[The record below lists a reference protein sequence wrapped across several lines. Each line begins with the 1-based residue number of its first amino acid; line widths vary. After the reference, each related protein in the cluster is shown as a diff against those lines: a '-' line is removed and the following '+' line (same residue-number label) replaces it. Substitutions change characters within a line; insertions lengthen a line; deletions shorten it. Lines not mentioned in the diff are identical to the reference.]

1 MKKLYTIVFFTMT
14 TLSVT
19 SQVIITEIA
28 DPNNDSQARFIELA
42 NIGDNAFDLTGYQ
55 LVRWTNANTA
65 YTTSSAVDLT
75 EFGSLQSKGILTL
88 ANNNKFETV
97 YGVTPNKVIG
107 SGGPADSNG
116 DDNIAILDPNG
127 SIYDVY
133 GVPGTDGTGKS
144 HEFED
149 GRAERKGSATA
160 PSSSW
165 SSTEWNIDNDA
176 GAGDGA
182 LDAPSG
188 YDPGSWVGFS
198 DNTSPSIS
206 ISSPNNNS
214 TVYENQVDIVLSIEN
229 FNVSSSNGDG
239 HIHYTLDSGNLIMKY
254 DTNPISLS
262 SLSEGNHTLVVSLV
276 DNSHNALNPPVE
288 STLNFQVDIPT
299 QVSNIGELR
308 NSSEGEALQI
318 SGEIIL
324 TYQQGFRNT
333 KILQDASGGI
343 HIDDNSGVITSTYN
357 LGDGITGLTGSLS
370 SYGGLLQFIPIKD
383 PGSATSASNQITPV
397 TLTLSHLATSAN
409 DYESQL
415 VKLENVTITGN
426 SGETTFINGK
436 VYTLTQGSDT
446 FTLRTSFYNFD
457 GENLPNSAFDIVG
470 IISERSD
477 IGLHFVPRTY
487 SDAIL
492 AIDEIDVS
500 IIDVYPN
507 PVDETLNF
515 IGLKNPVKVSVFDML
530 GKLHMQVE
538 LTKTLNV
545 SALKKGFYMVE
556 IKKEKK
562 TKIFKILKQ

>member
-1 MKKLYTIVFFTMT
+1 MKKLYFLFTLMFAF
-14 TLSVT
+14 SIQ

-28 DPNNDSQARFIELA
+28 DPNNDTQARFIELT

-65 YTTSSAVDLT
+65 YTTSSAVDLS

-88 ANNNKFETV
+88 ANNTNFEAV
-97 YGVTPNKVIG
+97 YGVAPTKVIG
-107 SGGPADSNG
+107 STGPADSNG

-133 GVPGTDGTGKS
+133 GVPGTDGTGQP

-149 GRAERKGSATA
+149 GRAERKGSVTA
-160 PSSSW
+160 PSSTW
-165 SSTEWNIDNDA
+165 DLNEWNIDNDA

-188 YDPGSWVGFS
+188 YDPGSWIGFS
-198 DNTSPSIS
+198 DNTSPSLS
-206 ISSPNNNS
+206 FSSPNNNS
-214 TVYENQVDIVLSIEN
+214 TIYENQLDVVLSIEN
-229 FNVSSSNGDG
+229 FNVSNSNGDG
-239 HIHYTLDSGNLIMKY
+239 HIHYTLDSGNLVMKY

-308 NSSEGEALQI
+308 TSAEGEAYEI

-333 KILQDASGGI
+333 KILQDATGGI
-343 HIDDNSGVITSTYN
+343 HIDDNSGVITSAYN
-357 LGDGITGLTGSLS
+357 LGDGITGLVGNLS
-370 SYGGLLQFIPIKD
+370 SYGGLLQFVPIKD
-383 PGSATSASNQITPV
+383 AGSATSTSNQVTPV
-397 TLTLSHLATSAN
+397 TLTLSQLAASAN

-415 VKLENVTITGN
+415 VKLEGVTITGN

-446 FTLRTSFYNFD
+446 FALRTSFYNFN
-457 GENLPNSAFDIVG
+457 GENLPTSAFDIVG

-477 IGLHFVPRTY
+477 VGLHLVPRNY
-487 SDAIL
+487 SDTTL
-492 AIDEIDVS
+492 SIDNIDVS
-500 IIDVYPN
+500 VVNVYPN
-507 PVDETLNF
+507 PVETSLYFSGLNE
-515 IGLKNPVKVSVFDML
+515 ISRVTLYDL
-530 GKLHMQVE
+530 TGKLHLE
-538 LTKTLNV
+538 ATTNSSLDL
-545 SALKKGFYMVE
+545 SSLKKGIY
-556 IKKEKK
+556 
-562 TKIFKILKQ
+562 ILKLDNTKSSNIYKIVKQ

>member
-1 MKKLYTIVFFTMT
+1 MKKLYTIVLFTMT

-107 SGGPADSNG
+107 SGGTADSNG

-149 GRAERKGSATA
+149 GRAERKGSVTA

-276 DNSHNALNPPVE
+276 DNSHNTLNPPVE

-426 SGETTFINGK
+426 SGETTFINGT

-446 FTLRTSFYNFD
+446 FKLRTSFYNFD

-515 IGLKNPVKVSVFDML
+515 SGLNASVQATVFDML
-530 GKLHMQVE
+530 GKLHIQTEVTNSLDVSTLKSGLYMIE
-538 LTKTLNV
+538 LKNETSSKV
-545 SALKKGFYMVE
+545 
-556 IKKEKK
+556 
-562 TKIFKILKQ
+562 FKMLKQ